1 MLVLNYPYPYFRQ
14 KNYTMKIKV
23 LSAIFSAALLLGSC
37 SGEGAD
43 AKKGDT
49 TMHDVTRPVGENH
62 LEDLLK
68 IKDEAELKAK
78 FGADRISYDTIW
90 GPEGMYSMGTFIDE
104 GTKDQVEIF
113 WADSLHRIGP
123 VSASTEA
130 TYNSDAGN
138 YVFSST
144 WSSANGVH
152 IGTTTDEL
160 EKLNGKPFIF
170 SGFGWDYGGGIRD
183 WQGGALEGK
192 GMGIDLTESDA
203 IGNIPESDYNQIL
216 GDQDVRSD
224 HPVVKKVQPR
234 VARITVFK
242 K

>member
-1 MLVLNYPYPYFRQ
+1 
-14 KNYTMKIKV
+14 MKIKV
-23 LSAIFSAALLLGSC
+23 LSAIFSAAIIFASC
-37 SGEGAD
+37 SGDKTKEGTD
-43 AKKGDT
+43 SLKGDT
-49 TMHDVTRPVGENH
+49 TMHDITRPIGENH
-62 LEDLLK
+62 LEDLLN

-90 GPEGMYSMGTFIDE
+90 GPEGMYSMGSYIDQ
-104 GTKDQVEIF
+104 GTKDEVQIF
-113 WADSLHRIGP
+113 WKDSLHRTGLT
-123 VSASTEA
+123 SATTRA

-144 WSSANGVH
+144 WCSANGVH

-160 EKLNGKPFIF
+160 EKMNGKPFIF

-192 GMGIDLTESDA
+192 GIGIDLTESDA
-203 IGNIPESDYNQIL
+203 IGNIPESEYTQIL

-224 HPVVKKVQPR
+224 HPVVKKVQPK
-234 VARITVFK
+234 VYRISVFK
-242 K
+242 PQ